1 MKALYRTVD
10 LLALRLA
17 PEQTCS
23 VVEDQR
29 EGEIHVHVWRT
40 GQPTPERIRE
50 EDLMVY
56 GGKSDARTTTN

>member
-10 LLALRLA
+10 LLALRLD
-17 PEQTCS
+17 PKQTCS

-29 EGEIHVHVWRT
+29 EGETHVHVWRT
-40 GQPTPERIRE
+40 GQPAPERIRE

-56 GGKSDARTTTN
+56 GGKPDGRAATN